1 MFLEYSRDQ
10 LMLERNSFVVL
21 IVDDDEMWRLLARLA
36 FERAGL
42 AALEADSVASAK
54 QLLDKHP
61 DITAIVADLQMP
73 EESGVELCRHVRGV
87 PRLAQIPVVIMTGS
101 NDPSALREVR
111 DAGADVTL
119 LKGTEFRQLVSVV
132 QSTRH

>member
-1 MFLEYSRDQ
+1 M
-10 LMLERNSFVVL
+10 VL

-42 AALEADSVASAK
+42 AALEADSVARAK
-54 QLLDKHP
+54 NLLDKHS
-61 DITAIVADLQMP
+61 DITAIVADLYMP
-73 EESGVELCRHVRGV
+73 EASGADLCRYVRSLS
-87 PRLAQIPVVIMTGS
+87 RLAQIPVVVMTGS

-132 QSTRH
+132 QTTRH